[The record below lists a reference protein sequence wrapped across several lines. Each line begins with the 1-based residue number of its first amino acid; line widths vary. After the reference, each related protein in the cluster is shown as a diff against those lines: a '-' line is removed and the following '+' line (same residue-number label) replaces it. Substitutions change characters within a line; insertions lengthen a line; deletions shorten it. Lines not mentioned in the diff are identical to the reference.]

1 MASVHVADRIAA
13 RVVAAWRRA
22 RATPRSADRTD
33 AVVTF
38 AVGVL
43 CVAIGAVDVLQG
55 TGAPTLLGPWDHV
68 LTLAVGCL
76 LMLAK
81 RRAPA
86 LALPAGVA
94 LFAVDARLGGSLG
107 LVLVLFDLVFS
118 AALHGS
124 ARLLRVLQ
132 VAAAVAV
139 AGTAVAVGL
148 ASGEVRIGFFAGL
161 QVFAF
166 GVSPLWWGMNVR
178 HHAQARRLAE
188 ERAEDLRRLAEL
200 REQEARTE
208 ERTRMAR
215 DLHDAIAGNLSAIA
229 LHAEAAL
236 ARPADDDAAPA
247 RDRAAL
253 RAVRAASVASL
264 TEMRTMIGLLRAG
277 QDPVAAPSR
286 LADVPTLVATT
297 RAAGHEVEV
306 VPTVP
311 DPLPE
316 LPAAVDQAG
325 YRIVQ
330 ESLTNAVKHAPAG
343 RSRVAVRVAGAE
355 LHVAVD
361 TWSPRP
367 VGAGPRAG
375 QGLGLLT
382 MRERAES
389 LGGTFAAGPA
399 DDGAWAV
406 RATLPLVGDV
416 GRPDDEDRRRVVG
429 RDVGQAAEEGAA

>member
-148 ASGEVRIGFFAGL
+148 ASGEVA
-161 QVFAF
+161 
-166 GVSPLWWGMNVR
+166 
-178 HHAQARRLAE
+178 
-188 ERAEDLRRLAEL
+188 LRRVPG
-200 REQEARTE
+200 RGR
-208 ERTRMAR
+208 
-215 DLHDAIAGNLSAIA
+215 
-229 LHAEAAL
+229 
-236 ARPADDDAAPA
+236 
-247 RDRAAL
+247 
-253 RAVRAASVASL
+253 
-264 TEMRTMIGLLRAG
+264 GL
-277 QDPVAAPSR
+277 
-286 LADVPTLVATT
+286 
-297 RAAGHEVEV
+297 
-306 VPTVP
+306 
-311 DPLPE
+311 
-316 LPAAVDQAG
+316 
-325 YRIVQ
+325 
-330 ESLTNAVKHAPAG
+330 
-343 RSRVAVRVAGAE
+343 RVARGRRVAGRGGRGLGRRSGRRGRRNGVGHGGGGVGRRSGRRGRAPGERARRDRGRGAAKWSREFLGVDLRQASTRRRSAAAE
-355 LHVAVD
+355 AIGPHTPAVD
-361 TWSPRP
+361 GS
-367 VGAGPRAG
+367 RASHG
-375 QGLGLLT
+375 
-382 MRERAES
+382 
-389 LGGTFAAGPA
+389 
-399 DDGAWAV
+399 
-406 RATLPLVGDV
+406 
-416 GRPDDEDRRRVVG
+416 
-429 RDVGQAAEEGAA
+429 